1 MLPPHYPIKLRP
13 ALIDIFLTETQMDPR
28 TIATN
33 VRSIFSLPDVV
44 IRINDLIDSGEASN
58 YELEQVISSDPALT
72 AKLLKFA
79 NSTYFGFSGKV
90 ETILKAISIIG
101 HKELRNLVLASSVTS
116 TFKGISSDL
125 VDMDTFWNHSITCG
139 VTARLLASSVDS
151 RERFFIAGLLH
162 GVGRLILFSQ
172 YPEESA
178 KVLSCMNQGEDA
190 VIQAERK
197 IFGFTHAQLGAELL
211 NQWKLPP
218 NIWKIVEHQFD
229 PMKDAEYEYD
239 ASTLCAAIN
248 IANYIQPCTNQKIN
262 HEETIPDRALK
273 TWSYLGL
280 SVEIIESVMT
290 VAKLQVIEVFNAI
303 R

>member
-1 MLPPHYPIKLRP
+1 
-13 ALIDIFLTETQMDPR
+13 MDPR

-44 IRINDLIDSGEASN
+44 IRVNDLIDSGEATN
-58 YELEQVISSDPALT
+58 YELEQAILTDQALT
-72 AKLLKFA
+72 AKVLRFA

-90 ETILKAISIIG
+90 ENVLKAISIMG
-101 HKELRNLVLASSVTS
+101 HKELRNLVIASSVTS
-116 TFKGISSDL
+116 TFKGIPPDL

-139 VTARLLASSVDS
+139 VIARLLASSVDN

-162 GVGRLILFSQ
+162 GVGRLVLFSQ
-172 YPEESA
+172 YPKESA

-190 VIQAERK
+190 VIHEERK

-211 NQWKLPP
+211 KQWKLPP
-218 NIWKIVEHQFD
+218 NIWKMVEYQFD
-229 PMKDAEYEYD
+229 PMKDAEYQYD
-239 ASTLCAAIN
+239 ASALCAAIN

-262 HEETIPDRALK
+262 LEETIPDRALNS
-273 TWSYLGL
+273 WSYLGL
-280 SVEIIESVMT
+280 SVEIIESLIT
-290 VAKLQVIEVFNAI
+290 VAKLQVIEVFNTI

>member
-1 MLPPHYPIKLRP
+1 
-13 ALIDIFLTETQMDPR
+13 MDPR
-28 TIATN
+28 TIAKN

-44 IRINDLIDSGEASN
+44 IRVNDLIDSGEATN
-58 YELEQVISSDPALT
+58 HELEQVILSDQALT
-72 AKLLKFA
+72 AKVLKFA

-101 HKELRNLVLASSVTS
+101 HKELRNLIIATSVTS
-116 TFKGISSDL
+116 TFKGIPPDL
-125 VDMDTFWNHSITCG
+125 VDMDTFWNHSVTCG

-178 KVLSCMNQGEDA
+178 KVLRCMNQGEDA
-190 VIQAERK
+190 VIHAERK

-211 NQWKLPP
+211 KQWKLPP
-218 NIWKIVEHQFD
+218 NIWKIVEYQLD
-229 PMKDAEYEYD
+229 PMKDAEYQYD
-239 ASTLCAAIN
+239 ASALCAAIN
-248 IANYIQPCTNQKIN
+248 IANYIQPCTNQRIDL
-262 HEETIPDRALK
+262 EESIPDRALK

-280 SVEIIESVMT
+280 SVEIIESVIT

>member
-1 MLPPHYPIKLRP
+1 
-13 ALIDIFLTETQMDPR
+13 MDPR

-44 IRINDLIDSGEASN
+44 IRVNDLIDSGEATN
-58 YELEQVISSDPALT
+58 YELEQAILTDQALT
-72 AKLLKFA
+72 AKVLRFA

-90 ETILKAISIIG
+90 ETVLKAISIMG
-101 HKELRNLVLASSVTS
+101 HKELRNLVIASSVTS
-116 TFKGISSDL
+116 TFKGIPPDL

-162 GVGRLILFSQ
+162 GVGRLIFFSQ

-178 KVLSCMNQGEDA
+178 KILSCTTQGEDV
-190 VIQAERK
+190 VIQEERK

-211 NQWKLPP
+211 KQWKLPP
-218 NIWKIVEHQFD
+218 NIWKMVEHQLD
-229 PMKDAEYEYD
+229 PMEGAEYEYD

-248 IANYIQPCTNQKIN
+248 IANYIQPCSNQKIN
-262 HEETIPDRALK
+262 HEETIPDRAFK
-273 TWSYLGL
+273 SWSYLGL

-290 VAKLQVIEVFNAI
+290 VAKLQVTEVFNAI

>member
-1 MLPPHYPIKLRP
+1 
-13 ALIDIFLTETQMDPR
+13 MDPR

-44 IRINDLIDSGEASN
+44 IRVNDLIDSGEATN
-58 YELEQVISSDPALT
+58 YELEQAILTDQALT
-72 AKLLKFA
+72 AKVLRFA

-90 ETILKAISIIG
+90 ETVLKAISIMG
-101 HKELRNLVLASSVTS
+101 HKELRNLVIASSVTS
-116 TFKGISSDL
+116 TFKGIPPDL
-125 VDMDTFWNHSITCG
+125 VDMDTFWNHSVTCG
-139 VTARLLASSVDS
+139 VTARLLASSVDN

-162 GVGRLILFSQ
+162 GVGRLVLFSQ
-172 YPEESA
+172 YPKESA

-190 VIQAERK
+190 VIHAERK

-211 NQWKLPP
+211 KQWKLPP
-218 NIWKIVEHQFD
+218 NIWKMVEYQFD
-229 PMKDAEYEYD
+229 PMKDAEYQYD
-239 ASTLCAAIN
+239 ASALCAAIN
-248 IANYIQPCTNQKIN
+248 IANYIQPCTNQRIN
-262 HEETIPDRALK
+262 LEESIPDRALK

-280 SVEIIESVMT
+280 SVEIIESVIT

>member
-1 MLPPHYPIKLRP
+1 
-13 ALIDIFLTETQMDPR
+13 MDPR

-44 IRINDLIDSGEASN
+44 IRVNDLIDSGEATN
-58 YELEQVISSDPALT
+58 YELEQAILTDQALT
-72 AKLLKFA
+72 AKVLRFA

-90 ETILKAISIIG
+90 ETVLKAISIMG
-101 HKELRNLVLASSVTS
+101 HKELRNLVIASSVTS
-116 TFKGISSDL
+116 TFKGIPPDL

-139 VTARLLASSVDS
+139 VIARLLASSVDN

-162 GVGRLILFSQ
+162 GVGRLVLFSQ
-172 YPEESA
+172 YPKESA

-190 VIQAERK
+190 VIHEERK

-211 NQWKLPP
+211 KQWKLPP
-218 NIWKIVEHQFD
+218 NIWKMVEYQFD
-229 PMKDAEYEYD
+229 PMKDAEYQYD
-239 ASTLCAAIN
+239 ASALCAAIN

-262 HEETIPDRALK
+262 LEETIPDRALK

-280 SVEIIESVMT
+280 SVEIIESLIT
-290 VAKLQVIEVFNAI
+290 VAKLQVIEVFNTI

>member
-1 MLPPHYPIKLRP
+1 
-13 ALIDIFLTETQMDPR
+13 MDPR

-90 ETILKAISIIG
+90 ETILKTISIIG
-101 HKELRNLVLASSVTS
+101 HKELRNLVLATSVTS

-178 KVLSCMNQGEDA
+178 KVLSYMNQGEDA
-190 VIQAERK
+190 VIHAERK

-211 NQWKLPP
+211 KQWKLPP
-218 NIWKIVEHQFD
+218 NIWKMVEHQFA
-229 PMKDAEYEYD
+229 PMNMKGAKYEYD
-239 ASTLCAAIN
+239 ANTLCAAIN

-262 HEETIPDRALK
+262 YEETIPERAIRI
-273 TWSYLGL
+273 WSYLGL
-280 SVEIIESVMT
+280 SAEIIESVMT